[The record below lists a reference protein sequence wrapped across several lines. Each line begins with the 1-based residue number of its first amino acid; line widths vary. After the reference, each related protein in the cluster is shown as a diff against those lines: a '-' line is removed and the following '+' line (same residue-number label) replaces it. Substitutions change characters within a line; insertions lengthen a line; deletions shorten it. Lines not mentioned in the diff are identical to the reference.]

1 MKSTFI
7 PHLNIPIKRKAKTNI
22 PLTKEEREEYF
33 KAREKFEE
41 ENPGHYFRNNVWWWR
56 PLANYVLQL
65 MGNEFTE
72 DEQASWHHNDG
83 FEVSE
88 EQARKIADRLEQE
101 LKTKR
106 VKTVERFYKIRMK
119 KAQEENKIV
128 EQKHEELKK
137 IVAEKTGKDNLV
149 PRDYPEPFHTQWED
163 IQKEDVDIIQGMQIG
178 RNSPVYNGGNFS
190 PKMDNPTH
198 HFHKWVAGNLI

>member
-1 MKSTFI
+1 MGFDLYGQNPKLKGEE
-7 PHLNIPIKRKAKTNI
+7 PNINWDKKPSEEEKKA
-22 PLTKEEREEYF
+22 YF
-33 KAREKFEE
+33 KAREKFED

-88 EQARKIADRLEQE
+88 EKAQKIADRLEQE

-106 VKTVERFYKIRMK
+106 VKTVESFYQEKMK
-119 KAQEENKIV
+119 RASAKNKVLEKKRNELEKIV
-128 EQKHEELKK
+128 W
-137 IVAEKTGKDNLV
+137 EKTGEKLAPV
-149 PRDYPEPFHTQWED
+149 KYPEPFKQQWED
-163 IQKEDVDIIQGMQIG
+163 IQNQYDWNASYPFSEENVIDFMRFCRESGGFQIC
-178 RNSPVYNGGNFS
+178 
-190 PKMDNPTH
+190 
-198 HFHKWVAGNLI
+198 

>member
-1 MKSTFI
+1 MGFDLYGQNPKLKGKEPYI
-7 PHLNIPIKRKAKTNI
+7 DW
-22 PLTKEEREEYF
+22 TKKPSDEEKKEYF

-41 ENPGHYFRNNVWWWR
+41 QNPGHYFRNNVWWWR

-72 DEQASWHHNDG
+72 DEQKSWHHNDG
-83 FEVSE
+83 YEVSE

-106 VKTVERFYKIRMK
+106 VKAVEMFYKVKMK
-119 KAQEENKIV
+119 KAEKENKIV

-149 PRDYPEPFHTQWED
+149 PRDYPEPFNTQWED
-163 IQKEDVDIIQGMQIG
+163 IQKQFNYESSYPFSEDNVIEFMQFC
-178 RNSPVYNGGNFS
+178 RQSGGFQ
-190 PKMDNPTH
+190 
-198 HFHKWVAGNLI
+198 IC

>member
-1 MKSTFI
+1 MGFDLYGQNPKLKGEEPYI
-7 PHLNIPIKRKAKTNI
+7 DW
-22 PLTKEEREEYF
+22 TKKPTDEEKKEYF
-33 KAREKFEE
+33 KAREKFED

-72 DEQASWHHNDG
+72 EEQKSWHHNDG

-106 VKTVERFYKIRMK
+106 VKTVEEFYKVRMK

-128 EQKHEELKK
+128 EQKHQELKK

-163 IQKEDVDIIQGMQIG
+163 IQKQFNYESSYPFSEDNVIDFMRFCRESGGFQIC
-178 RNSPVYNGGNFS
+178 
-190 PKMDNPTH
+190 
-198 HFHKWVAGNLI
+198 

>member
-1 MKSTFI
+1 MGFDLYGLKPKLKSKE
-7 PHLNIPIKRKAKTNI
+7 PNINWDKKPTE
-22 PLTKEEREEYF
+22 KERDEYF

-56 PLANYVLQL
+56 PLAQYVLQL

-72 DEQASWHHNDG
+72 DEKASWHHNDG

-106 VKTVERFYKIRMK
+106 VKTVENFYKARMLR
-119 KAQEENKIV
+119 AEQHNKIV

-137 IVAEKTGKDNLV
+137 IVAEKTGKTNLV
-149 PRDYPEPFHTQWED
+149 PRDYPEPFNSQWDD
-163 IQKEDVDIIQGMQIG
+163 IQKQFNYESSYPFSEDNVIDFMRFCRESGGFQIC
-178 RNSPVYNGGNFS
+178 
-190 PKMDNPTH
+190 
-198 HFHKWVAGNLI
+198 

>member
-1 MKSTFI
+1 MGFDLYGQNPKLKGEE
-7 PHLNIPIKRKAKTNI
+7 PNINWDKKPS
-22 PLTKEEREEYF
+22 EEEKKEYF
-33 KAREKFEE
+33 KAREKFED

-56 PLANYVLQL
+56 PLAQYVLQL

-72 DEQASWHHNDG
+72 EEQKSWHHNDG
-83 FEVSE
+83 YEVSE
-88 EQARKIADRLEQE
+88 EQAHKIADRLEQE

-106 VKTVERFYKIRMK
+106 VKPVEMFYKIRMK

-128 EQKHEELKK
+128 EQKHQELKK

-163 IQKEDVDIIQGMQIG
+163 IQKQFNYESSYPFAEENVINFMRFCRESGGFQIC
-178 RNSPVYNGGNFS
+178 
-190 PKMDNPTH
+190 
-198 HFHKWVAGNLI
+198 

>member
-1 MKSTFI
+1 MGFDLYGQNPKLKGEE
-7 PHLNIPIKRKAKTNI
+7 PNINWDKKPSEEEKKA
-22 PLTKEEREEYF
+22 YF
-33 KAREKFEE
+33 KAREKFDN

-88 EQARKIADRLEQE
+88 EKAQKIADRLEQE

-106 VKTVERFYKIRMK
+106 VKTVESFYQEKMK
-119 KAQEENKIV
+119 RASAKNKVLEKKRNELEKIV
-128 EQKHEELKK
+128 W
-137 IVAEKTGKDNLV
+137 EKTGEKLAPV
-149 PRDYPEPFHTQWED
+149 KYPEPFKQQWED
-163 IQKEDVDIIQGMQIG
+163 IQNQYDWNASYPFSEENVIDFMRFCRESGGFQIC
-178 RNSPVYNGGNFS
+178 
-190 PKMDNPTH
+190 
-198 HFHKWVAGNLI
+198 

>member
-1 MKSTFI
+1 MGFDLYGLKPKLKSKE
-7 PHLNIPIKRKAKTNI
+7 PNINWDKKPTE
-22 PLTKEEREEYF
+22 KERNEYF

-56 PLANYVLQL
+56 PLAQYVLQL

-72 DEQASWHHNDG
+72 DEKASWHHNDG

-106 VKTVERFYKIRMK
+106 VKTVENFYKARMLR
-119 KAQEENKIV
+119 AEQHNKIV

-137 IVAEKTGKDNLV
+137 IVAEKTGKTNLV
-149 PRDYPEPFHTQWED
+149 PRDYPEPFNSQWDD
-163 IQKEDVDIIQGMQIG
+163 IQKQFNYESSYPFSEDNVIEFMRFCRESGGFQIC
-178 RNSPVYNGGNFS
+178 
-190 PKMDNPTH
+190 
-198 HFHKWVAGNLI
+198 

>member
-1 MKSTFI
+1 MGFNLYGLKPKLKSKE
-7 PHLNIPIKRKAKTNI
+7 PNINWDKKPTE
-22 PLTKEEREEYF
+22 KERDEYF

-56 PLANYVLQL
+56 PLAQYVLQL

-72 DEQASWHHNDG
+72 DEKASWHHNDG

-106 VKTVERFYKIRMK
+106 VKTVENFYKARMLR
-119 KAQEENKIV
+119 AEQHNKIV

-137 IVAEKTGKDNLV
+137 IVAEKTGKTNLV
-149 PRDYPEPFHTQWED
+149 PRDYPEPFNSQWDD
-163 IQKEDVDIIQGMQIG
+163 IQKQFNYESSYPFSEDNVIDFMRFCRESGGFQIC
-178 RNSPVYNGGNFS
+178 
-190 PKMDNPTH
+190 
-198 HFHKWVAGNLI
+198 

>member
-1 MKSTFI
+1 MGFDLYGQNPKLKGEE
-7 PHLNIPIKRKAKTNI
+7 PNINWDKKPS
-22 PLTKEEREEYF
+22 EEEKKEYF

-72 DEQASWHHNDG
+72 DEKASWHHNDG

-106 VKTVERFYKIRMK
+106 VKTVEEFYKARMK

-128 EQKHEELKK
+128 EQKHQELKK

-163 IQKEDVDIIQGMQIG
+163 IQKQFNYESSYPFSEDNVIDFMRFCRESGGFQIC
-178 RNSPVYNGGNFS
+178 
-190 PKMDNPTH
+190 
-198 HFHKWVAGNLI
+198 